1 MNLHH
6 ELYKKTK
13 TETIGEIIKKERLVR
28 GWSQGK
34 LAEKLGLSV
43 KQGRYIIKDYETR
56 GIYPPPQISK
66 KLAQV
71 FEIGRNYFYDDY
83 FDFLDKNYSE
93 ILKGWRKANNFTQ
106 DEAAKTLKVSTA
118 TFNRWENGE
127 KINRNNYK
135 KLKEIINGL

>member
-13 TETIGEIIKKERLVR
+13 TETIGKIIKKERLVR
-28 GWSQGK
+28 GWNQAK

-66 KLAQV
+66 MLAQI
-71 FEIGRNYFYDDY
+71 FKIGKTYFYDDY
-83 FDFLDKNYSE
+83 FDFLDKNCFE
-93 ILKGWRKANNFTQ
+93 ILKGWRETNRFTQ
-106 DEAAKTLKVSTA
+106 NEAAKTLKVSTA
-118 TFNRWENGE
+118 TFNRWENGK
-127 KINRNNYK
+127 KISRNNYK
-135 KLKEIINGL
+135 KLKEIIYRL